1 MTQHVLEMQE
11 RLFVADSAEPE
22 PPLAQPEMAPSSEDS
37 NALIQSAP
45 AASGNSEGQ
54 QAEAEPPR
62 LSRDEELISTAT
74 KMYRLG
80 FCFLCASPLRRLC
93 VAPLVFS

>member
-11 RLFVADSAEPE
+11 RLFVPDSAEPE
-22 PPLAQPEMAPSSEDS
+22 SPAARPEMAASSEDS
-37 NALIQSAP
+37 NALIESAP
-45 AASGNSEGQ
+45 AASGNSE

-80 FCFLCASPLRRLC
+80 FCFLCGSPLRRLC
-93 VAPLVFS
+93 AAPLVSS